1 MPVSQ
6 IDKMVE
12 NAERM
17 MEEKPDSVTIGTS
30 VTNPMAITR
39 RFLSTFEK
47 CREAEKNEAE
57 F

>member
-1 MPVSQ
+1 M
-6 IDKMVE
+6 
-12 NAERM
+12 NAEGRIWEQAQLERM

-47 CREAEKNEAE
+47 CREAEKNVAE